1 MRLTDYIRMQNIWQ
15 DDEITEL
22 NVVCS
27 SEVITASAKIYVSD
41 SIIDDLIYQIKQFL
55 NGNAIESFW
64 ANEELGDNSTACVS
78 LHFLHKD
85 KLGHLLVEVYMELD
99 DGGKL
104 STHNCC
110 FYINTEVGL
119 LTEFCERLPR
129 LKKGSLDATVV
140 LNGDVIE

>member
-1 MRLTDYIRMQNIWQ
+1 MNMTDYIRMQKIWQ
-15 DDEITEL
+15 DDELIEL
-22 NVVCS
+22 EVVCS
-27 SEVITASAKIYVSD
+27 SEIITASAKIYVSD
-41 SIIDDLIYQIKQFL
+41 SIIDDLIYQIEHFL
-55 NGNAIESFW
+55 NGNQIESFW
-64 ANEELGDNSTACVS
+64 ANEEIGDNSTACVS

-99 DGGKL
+99 DGGKY
-104 STHNCC
+104 SAHNCC

-129 LKKGSLDATVV
+129 LKKKLSETTVV